1 MVEPSN
7 LNRQQYYVKHIGM
20 KKVHAIKEILKEV
33 NPFVNIEAIDKKI
46 EKEKQQGKLD
56 ELDRA
61 LKIYEE

>member
-1 MVEPSN
+1 MKNIKIAGKITISLISSGIVGKILWEIFPIN
-7 LNRQQYYVKHIGM
+7 LE
-20 KKVHAIKEILKEV
+20 EI
-33 NPFVNIEAIDKKI
+33 KKI